1 MLVEPGTEYMHI
13 LPVEPCQ
20 ILEWHVNG
28 LFISE
33 VKVLVGYG
41 LRSHMRINFNS
52 DIITYEPYLN
62 ESDYEKYQNSD
73 MLIFYCKSDS
83 TDSPHEAYRYFKWL
97 RRKHPESK
105 QYVCI
110 LHGGIN
116 RLYNYINYNSNYYN
130 YKNILKSK

>member
-20 ILEWHVNG
+20 ILEWHANG

-41 LRSHMRINFNS
+41 AYDMHINFNS

-62 ESDYEKYQNSD
+62 KSDYEKYQNAD
-73 MLIFYCKSDS
+73 MIIFYCSYGSKY
-83 TDSPHEAYRYFKWL
+83 SPYSAKEYFDWL